1 MNKKK
6 FSIKE
11 RIRSFGFAYNGIKRL
26 IVEEHNARIH
36 VLGAIVAIILGIVLE
51 ITVAEWLWVA
61 LAIAL
66 VFITEMINTA
76 IEAICDEVTKERRPT
91 IKKAKDVAAGA
102 VLVAAMFAVAVA
114 VWIFI
119 INRL

>member
-1 MNKKK
+1 MNNKK

-11 RIRSFGFAYNGIKRL
+11 RIKSFGYAFNGIKTL

-36 VLGAIVAIILGIVLE
+36 VLGAIVAIVLGIVLE
-51 ITVAEWLWVA
+51 ITVAEWLWVV

-76 IEAICDEVTKERRPT
+76 IEAICDEVTEERRPA
-91 IKKAKDVAAGA
+91 IRKSKDVAAGA
-102 VLVAAMFAVAVA
+102 VLVAAIFAVTVA
-114 VWIFI
+114 FFVYVY
-119 INRL
+119 